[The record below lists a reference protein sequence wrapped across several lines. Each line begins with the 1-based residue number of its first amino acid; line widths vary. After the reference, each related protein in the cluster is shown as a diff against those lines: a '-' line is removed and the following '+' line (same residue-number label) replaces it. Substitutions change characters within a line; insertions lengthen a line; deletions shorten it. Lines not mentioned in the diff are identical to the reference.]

1 MKDLLEER
9 FDSNGCIANNKSSTT
24 PVKIDICA
32 GSGEWALA
40 QAKNDPDSLWITLE
54 LKSDRVYD
62 TFWGMAMQKQ
72 NNMLAIQGDAYDVVE
87 NCIPSNF
94 VDYIYVNHPE
104 PPERTGGTDDSDGE
118 HLLTH
123 VFFKKMSN
131 ILKVNGKIII
141 VTDNKYYGESLSK
154 ISSKCDFID
163 YYKDEKERQDQQ
175 GYMPDRNNNNNY
187 NDTYNNGSNS
197 NNNRNY
203 RVTLHEGLPNGHN
216 NNSSTRFDRL
226 WSKGEKNRRFY
237 ICICKKPEEETEE
250 GEMDDDEKKTRNV
263 EE

>member
-1 MKDLLEER
+1 MLLTP
-9 FDSNGCIANNKSSTT
+9 FFFLIKAPSIPIIANNKSSTT

-72 NNMLAIQGDAYDVVE
+72 NNMLAIQGNADDVVE

-123 VFFKKMSN
+123 VFFWY
-131 ILKVNGKIII
+131 IIRMRF
-141 VTDNKYYGESLSK
+141 
-154 ISSKCDFID
+154 C
-163 YYKDEKERQDQQ
+163 ERIIAVP
-175 GYMPDRNNNNNY
+175 GCMN
-187 NDTYNNGSNS
+187 
-197 NNNRNY
+197 
-203 RVTLHEGLPNGHN
+203 
-216 NNSSTRFDRL
+216 
-226 WSKGEKNRRFY
+226 
-237 ICICKKPEEETEE
+237 
-250 GEMDDDEKKTRNV
+250 
-263 EE
+263 